1 MAGVRRCEQCGAAFV
16 PRREH
21 ARFCSG
27 HCRVV
32 LTLGDSGSPAPA
44 AGLSA
49 LEWSVTAM
57 NDLAARLVHAGAWD
71 RPAAAA
77 VVGEMVWQVTLV
89 DATLVRYHPEN
100 YDAILSGYRPPRRQH
115 IEGTLAGLRF
125 VRNQLRRPDFAGWPS
140 GADGPV
146 TTWAWPPAA
155 RPAGVSQPPDGQ
167 LWELS
172 RYHAYQEF
180 VAGRSVGKV
189 SRLAVDFL
197 TRAAAFSIAPG
208 APGAAF
214 IQYG

>member
-57 NDLAARLVHAGAWD
+57 NDLAAR
-71 RPAAAA
+71 
-77 VVGEMVWQVTLV
+77 
-89 DATLVRYHPEN
+89 
-100 YDAILSGYRPPRRQH
+100 
-115 IEGTLAGLRF
+115 
-125 VRNQLRRPDFAGWPS
+125 PDFAGWPS
-140 GADGPV
+140 GEEGLV

-155 RPAGVSQPPDGQ
+155 RPAGVSLPPDGQ

-197 TRAAAFSIAPG
+197 ARAAFSIAPG
-208 APGAAF
+208 AAGAAF